1 MNPQLHA
8 ELITARS
15 ADFGRSAERHNR
27 VAQVRTPRRSGRV
40 RRAALLLGLIRA

>member
-8 ELITARS
+8 ELMNARS
-15 ADFGRSAERHNR
+15 ADFGRSAERHNH
-27 VAQVRTPRRSGRV
+27 ADHVRTTRHAGRV